1 MKKLVLM
8 LIALFFS
15 HAVMAQGV
23 TTKVTNKTKCD
34 VTVTMKC
41 YDLCIVV
48 GTKTMVISAG
58 ATSVPMT
65 VTPCGPGNFII
76 FTVCWNID
84 PHICQN
90 QPPIPCTSVDGS
102 APPAPSPCSPGTYT
116 DKIQY
121 CKDCAPLT
129 NGFAQVKY
137 DPIMNE
143 LTITP

>member
-90 QPPIPCTSVDGS
+90 QLHLLLRHVALAPIL
-102 APPAPSPCSPGTYT
+102 
-116 DKIQY
+116 I
-121 CKDCAPLT
+121 
-129 NGFAQVKY
+129 KY
-137 DPIMNE
+137 S
-143 LTITP
+143 TVRTVHR